1 MKDLVSNELNIGD
14 NCYYINGENGQ
25 WVKVALVEV
34 VEFKPSGIVCKFIN
48 CSLAEHQKNN
58 YRGES
63 YVGRLTKPLSNLKL
77 IKVNK

>member
-1 MKDLVSNELNIGD
+1 MKDLVDNDLNIGD
-14 NCYYINGENGQ
+14 NCYYIMNSKSG
-25 WVKVALVEV
+25 WSLSIIKIVEI
-34 VEFKPSGIVCKFIN
+34 KPSGIVCKFIN

-77 IKVNK
+77 IKVG